1 MDLVKGSSVLLVVLF
16 HAESHMFRVV
26 PDGSAANIWHSVM
39 LVTEPLRMPIF
50 FLVSGMLASSALLRP
65 WNKSRR
71 RTYGMTYLYVLWS
84 AMFFIIVAFYY
95 REKPVEALAAFPR
108 QLLVGSSGY
117 WYLYALLLYF
127 IIAKSFR
134 RWPLWIP
141 LAIAVVLN
149 LMRAPIAQWNRDYI
163 VNIDAASSMTAIA
176 INLVF
181 YLLGAYY
188 KEIITWISERA
199 SWVWVIAI
207 VVIVSSYGV
216 WRTTVPELAEVS
228 YLPISLAWI
237 VAGVMAAEL
246 LVKYRAPR
254 RFGTFFGQRTLPIF
268 VVQFP
273 LLLVLSS
280 YLKNN
285 RPEYLHNEFIQAVF
299 PLLATFIMV
308 SIALVLYRIT
318 QNNRGRFIFE
328 APRWAVREPRT
339 TSSAANEKAVSSAE

>member
-1 MDLVKGSSVLLVVLF
+1 
-16 HAESHMFRVV
+16 
-26 PDGSAANIWHSVM
+26 
-39 LVTEPLRMPIF
+39 
-50 FLVSGMLASSALLRP
+50 
-65 WNKSRR
+65 
-71 RTYGMTYLYVLWS
+71 MTYLYVLWS
-84 AMFFIIVAFYY
+84 AIFFIVVAFYF
-95 REKPVEALAAFPR
+95 RETPLEALAAFPR
-108 QLLVGSSGY
+108 QLMVGSSGY

-127 IIAKSFR
+127 IIAKTLR

-149 LMRAPIAQWNRDYI
+149 LMRAPIAQWNRDYV

-199 SWVWVIAI
+199 SWLWVIAI
-207 VVIVSSYGV
+207 VVIASSYGA

-228 YLPISLAWI
+228 YLPISLLWI

-246 LVKYRAPR
+246 LVEYRAPR

-285 RPEYLHNEFIQAVF
+285 RPEYLHNEFIQTVF
-299 PLLATFIMV
+299 PLLVTFTIV
-308 SIALVLYRIT
+308 VIALLLYRIT
-318 QNNRGRFIFE
+318 QNNWGRFIFE
-328 APRWAVREPRT
+328 APRWAVREPRA
-339 TSSAANEKAVSSAE
+339 TSSAVTEKAVSSAE